1 MGQAER
7 TVSGR
12 YLDDLIALLDEE
24 RDTRHRTQRTERELA
39 LIALRDK
46 ASSGGASE
54 RTVGLIHAVQVM
66 LALHSMTVGVS
77 ALQ

>member
-1 MGQAER
+1 MELAER

-12 YLDDLIALLDEE
+12 YLDDLIALLDKE
-24 RDTRHRTQRTERELA
+24 RDTRHRAQRTELELA

-54 RTVGLIHAVQVM
+54 RTVGLICAVQVM
-66 LALHSMTVGVS
+66 LALHAMPVGVGP
-77 ALQ
+77 LQ

>member
-1 MGQAER
+1 MEKAQR
-7 TVSGR
+7 TASGR
-12 YLDDLIALLDEE
+12 YLDDLIALLDQE
-24 RDTRHRTQRTERELA
+24 RDTRHRAQRTELELA

-54 RTVGLIHAVQVM
+54 RTVGLIRAVQVM
-66 LALHSMTVGVS
+66 LALQAMPIGVD

>member
-12 YLDDLIALLDEE
+12 YLDDLIALLDQE
-24 RDTRHRTQRTERELA
+24 RDTRRRAQRTELELA

-54 RTVGLIHAVQVM
+54 RTVGLIHTVQVM
-66 LALHSMTVGVS
+66 LALRAMPVCVG

>member
-1 MGQAER
+1 MEKAQR

-12 YLDDLIALLDEE
+12 YLDDLIALLDQE
-24 RDTRHRTQRTERELA
+24 RDTRHRAQRTELELS

-46 ASSGGASE
+46 ASSGRASK
-54 RTVGLIHAVQVM
+54 RTVDLICAVQVM
-66 LALHSMTVGVS
+66 LALQAMPVGVG